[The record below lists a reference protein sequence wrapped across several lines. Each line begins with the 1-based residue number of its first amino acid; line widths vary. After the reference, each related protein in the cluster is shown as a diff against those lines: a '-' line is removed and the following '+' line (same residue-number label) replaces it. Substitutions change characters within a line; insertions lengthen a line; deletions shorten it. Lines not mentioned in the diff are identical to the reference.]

1 MSAKGN
7 NRMTTTTTSSA
18 ESQNVLPIETG
29 NEPTTNTKPKQVI
42 DLTDANAF
50 LTNMK
55 IAPVDLMKSRLK
67 MKPAYAEK
75 FKVYMLPDEKYRQHQ
90 STYATM
96 HILPVVRGGSVFGI
110 PVSDI
115 VEDSSFVVNG
125 EVKTRVWSEF
135 TQLNKVTNTHEPE
148 QTVYLQP
155 IGAYDAWTSIMR
167 KAVNDKLNSAKR
179 DRVAAAKDELAR
191 VAVNSGLPKGAVEIP
206 EFHDGDYDE
215 SDSAWNG

>member
-7 NRMTTTTTSSA
+7 NRMTTNTTSGA
-18 ESQNVLPIETG
+18 ESQNVPPTETG
-29 NEPTTNTKPKQVI
+29 NEPTTNTQPAI
-42 DLTDANAF
+42 DLADVNYF
-50 LTNMK
+50 LSNMK
-55 IAPVDLMKSRLK
+55 IAPADLMKSRLK

-75 FKVYMLPDEKYRQHQ
+75 FKVYMLPDEKYRKYQAA
-90 STYATM
+90 YASM
-96 HILPVVRGGSVFGI
+96 FIQPVIRGGRVFGI
-110 PVSDI
+110 PVKDI

-125 EVKTRVWSEF
+125 EVKDRVWSEF
-135 TQLNKVTNTHEPE
+135 TQLNKLTNTHEPE

-155 IGAYDAWTSIMR
+155 IGAYDAWAASTC

-179 DRVAAAKDELAR
+179 ERVAAAKDELAR

-215 SDSAWNG
+215 NDSAWNG